1 MLYLKHKWKDIMA
14 NKILKQTRTFNA
26 SAKDLYEAIMDSRKH
41 AKLTG
46 PPAKISAKEG
56 GKFTAFGGMLEGT
69 TLELKPNKKIVQ
81 SWRSSEWPE
90 GHYSRLMLSFAGAGR
105 GKTKLTLTQS
115 HIPDNDFEG
124 VKKGWIS
131 FYWEPMAKMLEK

>member
-1 MLYLKHKWKDIMA
+1 MA
-14 NKILKQTRTFNA
+14 HKILKQTRTFNA
-26 SAKDLYEAIMDSRKH
+26 SSKDLYEAIMDSKKH
-41 AKLTG
+41 SKLTG
-46 PPAKISAKEG
+46 APAKINGKEG

-90 GHYSRLMLSFAGAGR
+90 GHYSRLTFSFASAGR
-105 GKTKLTLTQS
+105 GKTKLTLSQS
-115 HIPDNDFEG
+115 NIPDNDFEG

-131 FYWEPMAKMLEK
+131 FYYEPMAKMREK

>member
-1 MLYLKHKWKDIMA
+1 MA
-14 NKILKQTRTFNA
+14 SKILRQTRTFSA
-26 SAKDLYEAIMDSRKH
+26 PAKDLYEAFMDSRKH
-41 AKLTG
+41 AKFTG
-46 PPAKISAKEG
+46 APAKISAKEG
-56 GKFTAFGGMLEGT
+56 GNFTAFSGALEGT

-90 GHYSRLMLSFAGAGR
+90 GHYSRLTISFARAGR
-105 GKTKLTLTQS
+105 GKTRLTLTQS
-115 HIPDNDFEG
+115 NIPNNDFEG